1 MSGND
6 IYTNLSYTL
15 KNVCRQRRSRQSFN
29 VPSTR
34 LNLQDSPYNQHTMSQ
49 LNMRRKVEILKYSS
63 NRMNSQT
70 NNLTKSQKWANIV
83 SGVTAS
89 ATSSAITPEKP
100 CNRLPGWS
108 SSCNIPGPLFQ
119 LYEDTEVPLYNFKQD
134 QRSFSVYPDAPLLK
148 WSSQVNNNVY
158 ISSKTDEIVSNVLTR
173 LPSESLKYNYR
184 INIPIALF
192 FTFTIPPAT
201 PATRTESLINKEDTL
216 LFTINSIEL
225 RVYYND
231 DKISFYPVTSSIKD
245 LSQNIVVGNIDPIN
259 YYTLD
264 VFRFIGNITHDNIVL
279 YNDKQYVYN
288 IKLYV
293 EYSLISKDR
302 VVTNL
307 KSNIIANYVT
317 TESNINSEFYIPNN
331 VGKVNVP
338 IGNFLS
344 NIDYINYS
352 FLEN

>member
-6 IYTNLSYTL
+6 IYTDLSYTL
-15 KNVCRQRRSRQSFN
+15 KNVCRQRRNRQSFN

-34 LNLQDSPYNQHTMSQ
+34 LNLQDSPYNQYTMSQ

-70 NNLTKSQKWANIV
+70 NNLTRSQKWANIV

-108 SSCNIPGPLFQ
+108 SGCNIPGPLFQ

-148 WSSQVNNNVY
+148 WSHQVNNNVY
-158 ISSKTDEIVSNVLTR
+158 ISSKTDEIVSNVITR
-173 LPSESLKYNYR
+173 LPSESLRYNYR

-192 FTFTIPPAT
+192 FTFTIPAAKT
-201 PATRTESLINKEDTL
+201 DTL
-216 LFTINSIEL
+216 IFTINSIEL

-231 DKISFYPVTSSIKD
+231 DKISTYPVTSSIKD
-245 LSQNIVVGNIDPIN
+245 ISQNIVIRNTDPVN

-264 VFRFIGNITHDNIVL
+264 VFRFIGNVSHNNIVL

-293 EYSLISKDR
+293 EYSLISTDR

-317 TESNINSEFYIPNN
+317 TESNINSQFSIPEN
-331 VGKVNVP
+331 VGNVTVP
-338 IGNFLS
+338 IGKFLLRR
-344 NIDYINYS
+344 DYINYS